1 VEVFGLS
8 ASGASI
14 GESAMSKKSSGLRR
28 VTSRFVA
35 GTEQL
40 ETRRMLSSPEIE
52 RNGEVVVVRGSDQDR
67 NTVDVV
73 VDGSNLVVTLTVRP
87 DGSANTV
94 LTETYPLADVLLV
107 KIRGG
112 SKPDIVNVS
121 ESYLGNTRI
130 NGRGGDDQINGG
142 GGTDRIA
149 GGKGNDVINGRG
161 GNDRIHGEDGSDS
174 IYGNAGNDILWGGR
188 GDDLVDGGEGNDVL
202 GGVLGTGNTLT
213 GGAGEDLFLIKVG
226 GAGQITDLVTGTDRV
241 RTLPTGQG
249 DIITP
254 PTV

>member
-1 VEVFGLS
+1 
-8 ASGASI
+8 
-14 GESAMSKKSSGLRR
+14 MSKKNSCVRR
-28 VTSRFVA
+28 MAFGF
-35 GTEQL
+35 GTGVEVL
-40 ETRRMLSSPEIE
+40 EGRRMLSSPEIE
-52 RNGEVVVVRGSDQDR
+52 SNGEVVVVRGSDEDR

-87 DGSANTV
+87 EGSSNTV
-94 LTETYPLADVLLV
+94 LTETYPLAEVLLV

-112 SKPDIVNVS
+112 ARPDIVNVS
-121 ESYLGNTRI
+121 ESYTGNTRI

-149 GGKGNDVINGRG
+149 GGRGNDVISGRG

-188 GDDLVDGGEGNDVL
+188 GDDLIEGGEGNDVL

-213 GGAGEDLFLIKVG
+213 GGAGQDFFLIKAG
-226 GAGQITDLVTGTDRV
+226 GAGQMTDLVANVDRV
-241 RTLPTGQG
+241 RTIPTGQG

-254 PTV
+254 PTA